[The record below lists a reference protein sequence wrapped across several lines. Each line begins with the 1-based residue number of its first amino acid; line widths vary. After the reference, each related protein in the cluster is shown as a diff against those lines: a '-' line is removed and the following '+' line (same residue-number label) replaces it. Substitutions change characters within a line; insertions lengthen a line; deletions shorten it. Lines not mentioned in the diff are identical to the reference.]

1 MLGNDWGGIAVSCG
15 MEAGVVRVVIGDAM
29 AELGE
34 KGNGEG
40 GSDEFGELDDV
51 VTADVTGTGC

>member
-15 MEAGVVRVVIGDAM
+15 MDAGVVRVVMGE
-29 AELGE
+29 AEFGE

>member
-1 MLGNDWGGIAVSCG
+1 MD
-15 MEAGVVRVVIGDAM
+15 AGVVRVVMGEAR
-29 AELGE
+29 AEFGE

-51 VTADVTGTGC
+51 VTADVTGTCC

>member
-1 MLGNDWGGIAVSCG
+1 MSGGTD
-15 MEAGVVRVVIGDAM
+15 AGVVRVVMGDAM
-29 AELGE
+29 AEFGE

>member
-1 MLGNDWGGIAVSCG
+1 MVSGGTD
-15 MEAGVVRVVIGDAM
+15 AGVVRVVMGDAM
-29 AELGE
+29 AEFGE